1 MATMTYPEGAGL
13 APGTDNRGS
22 IQSPSI
28 KRISWSAIFAGVTVA
43 VAVQLVLSLLG
54 AGIGLGLIEP
64 MTSGTP
70 EAGNLGLGTGL
81 WWLVSNLLAL
91 VAGGYTAAWLAGNTL
106 RFDGMLHGIVTWGVT
121 LLLTF
126 YLLTTAIGGMIG
138 GAFSMVGGVASGA
151 ASAAG
156 EGLKAAAP
164 QVAAMTSASPEQM
177 LEQAKTFLQ
186 PANRDPATM
195 TPEDAQKELA
205 MTMPKLAAG
214 GEQAKQA
221 RDRVVAIMAA
231 QLQISPDDAAKRFD
245 EAQAQL
251 TAARDQAAQ
260 TAKVAADEAASAAS
274 KAAFLAFAAL
284 LLGGAA
290 AAIGGSMAVQRR
302 AAFAAPTVRSRSV

>member
-1 MATMTYPEGAGL
+1 
-13 APGTDNRGS
+13 
-22 IQSPSI
+22 
-28 KRISWSAIFAGVTVA
+28 
-43 VAVQLVLSLLG
+43 
-54 AGIGLGLIEP
+54 
-64 MTSGTP
+64 
-70 EAGNLGLGTGL
+70 
-81 WWLVSNLLAL
+81 
-91 VAGGYTAAWLAGNTL
+91 
-106 RFDGMLHGIVTWGVT
+106 
-121 LLLTF
+121 
-126 YLLTTAIGGMIG
+126 
-138 GAFSMVGGVASGA
+138 
-151 ASAAG
+151 
-156 EGLKAAAP
+156 
-164 QVAAMTSASPEQM
+164 
-177 LEQAKTFLQ
+177 
-186 PANRDPATM
+186 M

-205 MTMPKLAAG
+205 MAMPKLAAG

-302 AAFAAPTVRSRSV
+302 AAFAAPTGRGRSV